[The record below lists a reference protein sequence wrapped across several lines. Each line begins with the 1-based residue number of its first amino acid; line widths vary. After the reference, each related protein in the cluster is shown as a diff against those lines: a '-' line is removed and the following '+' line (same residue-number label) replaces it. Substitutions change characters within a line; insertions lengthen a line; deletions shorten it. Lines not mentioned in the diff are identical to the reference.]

1 MKKHF
6 TILCLSSSL
15 VLLGMASTS
24 KVSASNV
31 NDIHNEVL
39 PSTDLIN
46 GSQSTKNSSSQMR
59 TELAGL
65 SNYLNFNMIMNGSGG
80 MTWDNRLS
88 NSAMNPGQWKDWAV
102 AKVNNDMV
110 FTSGPSI
117 AVNQSTFEN
126 KTSQTQVL
134 STPSFKETKSD
145 TVTTT
150 TTSSTGSS
158 ITTSAEMS
166 FPFGGSSISM
176 TVDYNYSTTNSVET
190 SVTKEWEVPS
200 QVVEVPAGKTYR
212 IRWVFNQAT
221 ARGTTDLNSHV
232 TGIVNYKQGRN
243 SAGTLYTSY
252 YTTGNAI
259 TQYDKVPKTAVWP
272 DRSKW
277 DKSGNTAI
285 RRWGTSRYVANYGTS
300 LDTIIEDITNPS
312 SPVHVK
318 TITDVPATSKVID
331 RSVS

>member
-65 SNYLNFNMIMNGSGG
+65 SNYLNFNMIMNGS
-80 MTWDNRLS
+80 WDNRLS

-110 FTSGPSI
+110 FSSGPSI

-232 TGIVNYKQGRN
+232 TGIVNYIISKGETRQERSILHTIQQEMQLPSMIKFLKQ
-243 SAGTLYTSY
+243 
-252 YTTGNAI
+252 
-259 TQYDKVPKTAVWP
+259 QY
-272 DRSKW
+272 
-277 DKSGNTAI
+277 GQ
-285 RRWGTSRYVANYGTS
+285 
-300 LDTIIEDITNPS
+300 
-312 SPVHVK
+312 
-318 TITDVPATSKVID
+318 ID
-331 RSVS
+331 RSGIKVEILQLEGGEHHDMLQTTEPHLIQL